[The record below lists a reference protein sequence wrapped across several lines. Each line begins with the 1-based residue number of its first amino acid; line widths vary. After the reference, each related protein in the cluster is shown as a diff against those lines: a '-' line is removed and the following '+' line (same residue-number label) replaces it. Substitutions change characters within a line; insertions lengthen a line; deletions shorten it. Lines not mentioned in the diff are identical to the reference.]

1 MIKGNKIEKKPKYGM
16 RKLSLGLCSGIL
28 AFGMFFS
35 SVGASRVA
43 FAESSVVGDGLKINI
58 FSKIY
63 AKVDG
68 KTIVVNNFGDGE
80 IIRYWLEWEDKS
92 GSGNSSGEI
101 KNNNKEISIFNFRK
115 QKTKDIKFNSNKD
128 EINVKYNKE
137 QNKLILSGF
146 GSESHVKKIELR
158 FKDGSKESFDK
169 SKFDTPKKEK
179 PEVEKP
185 KDTPKKEKP
194 EVEKPKDTP
203 KKEKPEKVDAR
214 VEGNSIVVTNL
225 KDRDTIKYSFNWD
238 AGHISGFNVGDIY
251 IEGGKIKIKDS
262 SNLNNSVIIF
272 NGDKKINVNYEN
284 NKLTLSEFGVTSIV
298 KDIQLTLPDGKTTI
312 NFNKSQFD
320 KQKES
325 PKVEAPKKEKP
336 EVEKPKEEKPKDTP
350 KKEEPKVE
358 KPKVEK
364 PKEEKPKD
372 TPKKEEKPKDT
383 PNKEDIEE
391 EQRRKERE
399 RKEDETARDR
409 RNNNNQKYKKG
420 WEEIGNKWTYRDEKG
435 NKVISKWI
443 YDLKYKSWY
452 YLNGNGYMVAN
463 EWIKYTDNN
472 WYYLLG
478 NGKMAKSE
486 WVYDKTYSS
495 WYYFNNGGDMA
506 ANKWIQHTNNSWYY
520 LLGNGKMAKSEWVY
534 DKKYV
539 SWYYFNNGGD
549 MAANKWIQHTDNNWY
564 YLLGNGKMAKST
576 RINGWYVNSKGIWEK

>member
-43 FAESSVVGDGLKINI
+43 FAESSVVGDGLRIEI
-58 FSKIY
+58 FSKID
-63 AKVDG
+63 AKVEG
-68 KTIVVNNFGDGE
+68 KNIVVTNFPKEGTIKFEFD
-80 IIRYWLEWEDKS
+80 WEDETGNGYS
-92 GSGNSSGEI
+92 SGNIDVRDGVIKLKDSNIGE
-101 KNNNKEISIFNFRK
+101 KKAV
-115 QKTKDIKFNSNKD
+115 IKFNKNKYKIGLNYYPD
-128 EINVKYNKE
+128 D
-137 QNKLILSGF
+137 NKLILSGF
-146 GSESHVKKIELR
+146 DSDSHVKRIRLIFPDNTEKL
-158 FKDGSKESFDK
+158 FNKSQFDK
-169 SKFDTPKKEK
+169 PEKPKVEVPKKEDK
-179 PEVEKP
+179 PEKP
-185 KDTPKKEKP
+185 KVEVPKKEKP

-225 KDRDTIKYSFNWD
+225 KDRDTIKYSLNWD
-238 AGHISGFNVGDIY
+238 AGNISGAIFGEIV
-251 IEGGKIKIKDS
+251 IENGKIKLKDS
-262 SNLNNSVIIF
+262 SNLDIEAIKF
-272 NGDKKINVNYEN
+272 NGDKKINVEYDS
-284 NKLTLSEFGVTSIV
+284 KTKRLILSEFGGKSIV
-298 KDIQLTLPDGKTTI
+298 KNIRLMLPDGKTKFD
-312 NFNKSQFD
+312 FNKSQFD
-320 KQKES
+320 TPKKEE
-325 PKVEAPKKEKP
+325 PKVEAPK
-336 EVEKPKEEKPKDTP
+336 KDTP

-358 KPKVEK
+358 APK
-364 PKEEKPKD
+364 KD
-372 TPKKEEKPKDT
+372 TPKKEEPKVEAPKKDT
-383 PNKEDIEE
+383 PNKEEQPKEE
-391 EQRRKERE
+391 SPKQEQPKEE
-399 RKEDETARDR
+399 SPKQEQPKQEIKT
-409 RNNNNQKYKKG
+409 G

-452 YLNGNGYMVAN
+452 YLNSNGYMVAN
-463 EWIKYTDNN
+463 EWIQYTDNN

-506 ANKWIQHTNNSWYY
+506 ANKWVQHTNNSWYY

-534 DKKYV
+534 DKEYV

-549 MAANKWIQHTDNNWY
+549 MAVNKWIQHTDNNWY

>member
-43 FAESSVVGDGLKINI
+43 FAEKIIQENNVNGFGLGEGLTGTIYGRTDAVIKGTNIEVTDLLPGSKFDYIFDYEGGITYGNIEITKEGSIKISNGDPVKNAKIV
-58 FSKIY
+58 F
-63 AKVDG
+63 G
-68 KTIVVNNFGDGE
+68 VNKK
-80 IIRYWLEWEDKS
+80 YQ
-92 GSGNSSGEI
+92 I
-101 KNNNKEISIFNFRK
+101 KLGY
-115 QKTKDIKFNSNKD
+115 DLSNK
-128 EINVKYNKE
+128 
-137 QNKLILSGF
+137 KLILSGF
-146 GSESHVKKIELR
+146 DKVSNLKYIELKFEKLKGKDNIKKFTADD
-158 FKDGSKESFDK
+158 FK
-169 SKFDTPKKEK
+169 PKKE
-179 PEVEKP
+179 EKP
-185 KDTPKKEKP
+185 KETPKKEKP

-225 KDRDTIKYSFNWD
+225 KDRDTIKYSLNWE
-238 AGHISGFNVGDIY
+238 AGNISGAIFGEIV
-251 IEGGKIKIKDS
+251 IENGKIKLKDS
-262 SNLNNSVIIF
+262 SNLDIEAIKF
-272 NGDKKINVNYEN
+272 NGDKKINVEYDS
-284 NKLTLSEFGVTSIV
+284 KTKRLILSEFGGKSIV
-298 KDIQLTLPDGKTTI
+298 KNIRLMLPDGKTKFD
-312 NFNKSQFD
+312 FNKSQFD
-320 KQKES
+320 T
-325 PKVEAPKKEKP
+325 PKKEKP
-336 EVEKPKEEKPKDTP
+336 EVEKPKDTPKKEKPEVEKPKDTPKKEKPEVEKPKDTP
-350 KKEEPKVE
+350 KKEEPKKE
-358 KPKVEK
+358 QPKQE
-364 PKEEKPKD
+364 
-372 TPKKEEKPKDT
+372 
-383 PNKEDIEE
+383 I
-391 EQRRKERE
+391 
-399 RKEDETARDR
+399 
-409 RNNNNQKYKKG
+409 KKG

-452 YLNGNGYMVAN
+452 YLNSNGYMVAN
-463 EWIKYTDNN
+463 EWIQYTDNN

-486 WVYDKTYSS
+486 WVYDKGYSS

-506 ANKWIQHTNNSWYY
+506 ANKWIQYTDNNWYY